1 MNEKEAIER
10 ATAEAFI
17 DHYNDMHAT
26 SFQIIEHGDAPD
38 IIARDKLGNRLQLEI
53 VMTEDRVGDIKVM
66 LGRSD
71 VRSIESLK
79 RHVEL
84 VRQGKAEPMQRA
96 SGLGGNVT
104 ESLKERL
111 HVKMAKRYG
120 PNTALV
126 IRDTSGVD
134 WDWDVMVGD
143 LKASF
148 GDQLN
153 RSIVES
159 GFLTGRRTGSFSSFE
174 LSQAKWSLTFGLR
187 QIFGPARCARW
198 PRPFS
203 LHVML
208 RNEATQERDYCR
220 PAARRRTCRSY
231 RHCYSR
237 P

>member
-26 SFQIIEHGDAPD
+26 SFRIIEHGDAPD
-38 IIARDKLGNRLQLEI
+38 IITHDKLGNRLQLEI
-53 VMTEDRVGDIKVM
+53 VMTEDRVGDIKAM

-96 SGLGGNVT
+96 SSLGGNVT

-111 HVKMAKRYG
+111 HAKMARRYG

-153 RSIVES
+153 PFDRGIWLLNRSKDRL
-159 GFLTGRRTGSFSSFE
+159 FQL
-174 LSQAKWSLTFGLR
+174 L
-187 QIFGPARCARW
+187 
-198 PRPFS
+198 
-203 LHVML
+203 
-208 RNEATQERDYCR
+208 
-220 PAARRRTCRSY
+220 
-231 RHCYSR
+231 
-237 P
+237 